1 MPFGLSVVVIAELQ
15 ASYIEITILLLPLD
29 ELAWLAW
36 LDEATITISLGIK
49 EAPQENMQVNTTVLM
64 RGDTG

>member
-1 MPFGLSVVVIAELQ
+1 MPFGLSVVVTAELQ

-49 EAPQENMQVNTTVLM
+49 EAP
-64 RGDTG
+64 